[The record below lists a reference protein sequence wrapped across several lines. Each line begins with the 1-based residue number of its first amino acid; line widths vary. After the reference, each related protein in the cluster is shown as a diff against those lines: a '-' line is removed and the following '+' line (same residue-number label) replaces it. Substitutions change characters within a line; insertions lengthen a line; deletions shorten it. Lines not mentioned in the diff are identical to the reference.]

1 MNRFAAARREV
12 ARGTTSVE
20 LRWRVI
26 PLNRIPS
33 WTDQWDE
40 FNRTTWDTPLLSTHM
55 LQPALSRF
63 GEGNESLA
71 QAIRGD
77 RVVAMA
83 VIQPISATGWRI
95 FAVSQLPLSA
105 LITTDRAEVQ
115 AIGASLLAALPPSA
129 MTLSLENLDSRLL
142 DRPTETPWL
151 RVVPH
156 LITGAID
163 FQNDG
168 SGYFA
173 ARPASLRQNV
183 NRRMRRAEADIGAP
197 RLRVLT
203 SEESVERFIEIYS
216 STESSGWKGS
226 AGTAVG
232 TKDPQGTFYRDVL
245 TSFARTGEARMFVLS
260 LGEIDVAQQMAIEH
274 AGVLYLLKTTYDEA
288 YKPYAPGVLQ
298 RMLVAQ
304 WAAGQREPIRRIEF
318 YGRVGEWQ
326 RPFVNDSRDI
336 YHATFYRYA
345 AVRNLRDA
353 IRRLQGVVRSMRQ
366 DPTSK

>member
-1 MNRFAAARREV
+1 MINFAAAKGGTA
-12 ARGTTSVE
+12 ARATPE
-20 LRWRVI
+20 ALRWKVA
-26 PLNRIPS
+26 PLSRSPN

-40 FNRTTWDTPLLSTHM
+40 FNCTNWDTPLLSTRM

-63 GEGNESLA
+63 GRGNESLA
-71 QAIRGD
+71 RAIRGG

-83 VIQPISATGWRI
+83 VIRPISAIGWES
-95 FAVSQLPLSA
+95 FAVPQLPLSA
-105 LITTDRAEVQ
+105 LITTDRGEVESV
-115 AIGASLLAALPPSA
+115 GASLLAALPASA

-142 DRPTETPWL
+142 DRPTETSWL
-151 RVVPH
+151 AVVPH

-163 FQNDG
+163 FPNVG
-168 SGYFA
+168 SDYFA
-173 ARPASLRQNV
+173 ARPTSLRQNV
-183 NRRMRRAEADIGAP
+183 SRRMRRAEADVGAP

-232 TKDPQGTFYRDVL
+232 TEDPQGAFYRDVL

-260 LGEIDVAQQMAIEH
+260 FGDVDVAQQMAIEH

-304 WAAGQREPIRRIEF
+304 WAAGQRKPIRRIEF

-326 RPFVNDSRDI
+326 RPFVNDSRAI

-345 AVRNLRDA
+345 AVRNFRDA
-353 IRRLQGVVRSMRQ
+353 LRRLQSAVKWLPR
-366 DPTSK
+366 DPSSK